1 MSMSV
6 IFAMI
11 IFSLSMSISP
21 GPVNMIALSSGA
33 SHGFKVTMKFVSG
46 ATIGFS
52 LLLLLIGLGF
62 EFIPFKQEL
71 FINTIKYLGCIFIAH
86 MGYKIVI
93 SKHEPQI
100 GDSSS
105 TFLHGFLLQWSNPKA
120 WMACLSGISAF
131 NTGNIKSLLT
141 FVLIYFFICYISIAF
156 WALVGDRLR
165 NIMKNKIYLRMLNV
179 ILGLMLMFI
188 ALHLFLMRNGA

>member
-1 MSMSV
+1 MSV

-21 GPVNMIALSSGA
+21 GPVNMIALSSGVN
-33 SHGFKVTMKFVSG
+33 HGFKVTMKFVSG

-62 EFIPFKQEL
+62 EFIPFKQKI
-71 FINTIKYLGCIFIAH
+71 FINTITYLGCIFIAY
-86 MGYKIVI
+86 MGYKIVT
-93 SKHEPQI
+93 SKFEPKI

-120 WMACLSGISAF
+120 WIACLSGISAF
-131 NTGNIKSLLT
+131 NAGNIKTLFT
-141 FVLIYFFICYISIAF
+141 FVLIYFFVCYISIAF
-156 WALVGDRLR
+156 WALVGDRLK
-165 NIMKNKIYLRMLNV
+165 NIMKNKIYFRMLNV